1 MEKGISLSLKRFI
14 AHFCGDIRQEKRFC
28 FILGAGASKA
38 SRIPTGAELARKW
51 IRELEEQDSDDLE
64 EWLEEKGIDKNDYA
78 IHYSDIFDKRF
89 ELSRKDGFAFLE
101 SVMSKAE
108 PSCGYSVLA
117 QILARDK
124 HNIVITTNFDSL
136 TEDALF
142 IYTQKKPLVIGHSAL
157 AGYITANPSR
167 PLVIKIH
174 HDLLLSP
181 KNTTEETSKLDDN
194 FTKSLKEIFK
204 RYTPL
209 VIGYGGNDGSLMSFL
224 ESLEHFEEGMFWF
237 YMNEEDIKPEV
248 EELVQKAKGHFV
260 KISGFDHLMIQLGN
274 KLGLEKLDGE
284 IENIAK
290 DRADRY
296 RKQIEDLNRQDT
308 TDHETKIAV
317 GEITSRGKKNWWNYV
332 LTADAEKDIKKA
344 DAIYQE
350 GLKEFPE
357 SSELLGDY
365 AIFLDDIKKDYVK
378 AEKCYQKSLELNSE
392 NANLNCNYA
401 IFLKNIK
408 RDYVGAEKY
417 YQKSLEL
424 NPENAN
430 LNGNYAIFLKNI
442 KRNYE
447 EAGKY
452 YRKSLEL
459 NPNDANV
466 NCNYAIFLDD
476 IKEDYIEAE
485 KYYRKSL
492 ELNPDNAMVNC
503 NYAVFLSD
511 IKKDYIEAEKYYQK
525 SLELNPDNAD
535 ANNNYA
541 DFLCNIK
548 KEYIEAEKYY
558 RKSLELD
565 SNNAKANRNYAK
577 ILLICDRSK
586 EALTFIENAF
596 SCVSND
602 DIQVLLELWFYCY
615 AVFPEKFPES
625 RQKIEELLEQSVK
638 SIAWNLSE
646 IVKIAEKEKHP
657 EIEKVREFAAKI
669 SGE

>member
-38 SRIPTGAELARKW
+38 SGIPTGAELARKW
-51 IRELEEQDSDDLE
+51 IRELEEQDSDDLK

-78 IHYSDIFDKRF
+78 VHYSDIFDKRF

-124 HNIVITTNFDSL
+124 HNVVITTNFDSL

-204 RYTPL
+204 RYTSL
-209 VIGYGGNDGSLMSFL
+209 VIGYGGNDGSLMNFL
-224 ESLEHFEEGMFWF
+224 KDLEHFEEGMFWF

-248 EELVQKAKGHFV
+248 EELVQKVKGHFV

-290 DRADRY
+290 DRANRY

-308 TDHETKIAV
+308 TDRETKKAV
-317 GEITSRGKKNWWNYV
+317 GEITSRGKRSWWYYA
-332 LTADAEKDIKKA
+332 LTADTEKDMKKA

-357 SSELLGDY
+357 SSKLLGDY
-365 AIFLDDIKKDYVK
+365 AVFLCDGKKDYIK
-378 AEKCYQKSLELNSE
+378 AEKYFQKSLELDSESANVNGNYASFLYDIKRDYIKAEKYFQKSLELNSESASVNCNYASFLYAIKRDYIKAEKYFQKSLELNSE
-392 NANLNCNYA
+392 NA
-401 IFLKNIK
+401 
-408 RDYVGAEKY
+408 DV
-417 YQKSLEL
+417 
-424 NPENAN
+424 
-430 LNGNYAIFLKNI
+430 NGNYASFLC
-442 KRNYE
+442 
-447 EAGKY
+447 
-452 YRKSLEL
+452 
-459 NPNDANV
+459 DA
-466 NCNYAIFLDD
+466 
-476 IKEDYIEAE
+476 
-485 KYYRKSL
+485 
-492 ELNPDNAMVNC
+492 
-503 NYAVFLSD
+503 
-511 IKKDYIEAEKYYQK
+511 KKDYLEAEKYYQK
-525 SLELNPDNAD
+525 SLELNFKDVILNG
-535 ANNNYA
+535 NYVK
-541 DFLCNIK
+541 F
-548 KEYIEAEKYY
+548 
-558 RKSLELD
+558 
-565 SNNAKANRNYAK
+565 
-577 ILLICDRSK
+577 LLICDRK
-586 EALTFIENAF
+586 EEALIFIKKAF
-596 SCVSND
+596 SYITDKKNSV
-602 DIQVLLELWFYCY
+602 ILELWFYCY

-625 RQKIEELLEQSVK
+625 RQKIEELLEQGIK
-638 SIAWNLSE
+638 SIGWDLSE
-646 IVKIAEKEKHP
+646 IVKIAEKEKHS